1 MPSMIGKI
9 KPYHIKYKSLKSKF
23 KIDPDTFRILPTED
37 SYEKSSKNKSKR
49 IDPNRLSIELPPNS
63 SYHSRRAAEL
73 AKAENS
79 EEELMSLMLGL

>member
-23 KIDPDTFRILPTED
+23 KIDPDTFRIRPTEEIYD
-37 SYEKSSKNKSKR
+37 KSSKSKR